1 MEITMDKE
9 NNILIIKLLED
20 IDHHSCEY
28 IKRRSDYEINKCRP
42 KKVIFDLEKVDFM
55 DSSGIGMILGRY
67 KCIIRNNGRLGLINV
82 NSNVRRI
89 FEMSGIFKI
98 IDLYQNIDEVIIA

>member
-28 IKRRSDYEINKCRP
+28 IKRRSDYEINKCRA

-82 NSNVRRI
+82 NTNVRRI

-98 IDLYQNIDEVIIA
+98 IDLYQNIDEAIIA